1 MALILDCDNN
11 NNVIVKNFNVLSVD
25 ALSYQE
31 LQNDSYVIS
40 VGHKENWKIIEN
52 ATLSFSKI

>member
-25 ALSYQE
+25 ALSCQE

-40 VGHKENWKIIEN
+40 VGHKEN
-52 ATLSFSKI
+52 